1 MKTTLT
7 LIKADVGSVGGHSVP
22 SQEMLEYAR
31 LRLTDEMALKLFLGF
46 RLSSMGDDAAFLL
59 SHDRGLGAE
68 EVHGAA
74 LSVLK
79 EMAEIAKEQGLY
91 GAGQDLLVEAFS
103 GTVRGMGPGV
113 AEMEF
118 EERPGEPFLM
128 FAADKC
134 SPGAFNLPLYLAF
147 ADPMHCP
154 GLLLSPKMR
163 RGFLFRIM
171 DVSKTEEDHTIEL
184 SAPEDLYDI
193 AVLLRETERFVV
205 ESICSKTT
213 GEQAAVVSTSRLRN
227 IAGKYVG
234 KDDPVA
240 LVRVQGD
247 FPAAG
252 EILEPYAIGHY
263 VDGGMRGSHNGP
275 LMPVLTGTTAS
286 YFDGPP
292 MVSCLMFSIHEGR
305 LTGPI
310 DAFAHPFWEYV
321 RNRVSEKAVEI
332 RQQGFFEPAMLPCT
346 ELEYGGISERL
357 AKLEERFQRPSS
369 DGRPRDEVSVSS
381 H

>member
-1 MKTTLT
+1 MRTTLT
-7 LIKADVGSVGGHSVP
+7 VIKADVGSVGGHSTP
-22 SQEMLEYAR
+22 SKEMLMVAESR
-31 LRLTDEMALKLFLGF
+31 LMEQVERGLLRDF
-46 RLSSMGDDAAFLL
+46 RLSCMGDDAAFLL
-59 SHDRGLGAE
+59 SHDLGLSAK
-68 EVHGAA
+68 EVHGTA
-74 LSVLK
+74 LTALK
-79 EMAEIAKEQGLY
+79 EMAEIAKSQGLY

-103 GTVRGMGPGV
+103 GNVRGMGPGV
-113 AEMEF
+113 AEMKF
-118 EERPGEPFLM
+118 EERPGEPFLL

-163 RGFLFRIM
+163 QGFRFRIM
-171 DVSKTEEDHTIEL
+171 DVSKTEGDHIIEL
-184 SAPEDLYDI
+184 LAPEDLYDI

-205 ESICSKTT
+205 ESIWSKTT

-252 EILEPYAIGHY
+252 EILEPYAIGHF

-275 LMPVLTGTTAS
+275 LMPVLTGTAAS

-292 MVSCLMFSIHEGR
+292 MVSCLQFCVRDGR
-305 LTGPI
+305 LTGPV
-310 DAFAHPFWEYV
+310 DAFAHPFWDWV
-321 RNRVSEKAVEI
+321 RDRVSEKAMEI
-332 RQQGFFEPAMLPCT
+332 RQQGFFEPAMLPRT

-357 AKLEERFQRPSS
+357 AELEERFFNQNGQTELPVETAAS
-369 DGRPRDEVSVSS
+369 
-381 H
+381 